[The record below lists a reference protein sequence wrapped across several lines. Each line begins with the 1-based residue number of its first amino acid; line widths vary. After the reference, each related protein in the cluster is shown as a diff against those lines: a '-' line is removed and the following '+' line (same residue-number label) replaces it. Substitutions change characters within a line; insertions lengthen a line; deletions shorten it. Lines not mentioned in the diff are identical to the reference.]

1 MARQEAQSSPAT
13 GFSGPGRHSREV
25 LAKSGVDP
33 KLLLAS
39 GAAEQDSVEH
49 E

>member
-13 GFSGPGRHSREV
+13 GFSSPGRHTREV
-25 LAKSGVDP
+25 LAESGVDP
-33 KLLLAS
+33 EVLLAS
-39 GAAEQDSVEH
+39 VAAEQDSVEH